1 MFSVKTWTGCILLT
15 CLKFL
20 LSKSY
25 IAITFDM
32 VVSPS
37 PALELE
43 GQSAEHVF
51 LTVNTDTELRDVCRM
66 SAEDRVRL
74 NVTEVLLTET
84 IQCWTM

>member
-1 MFSVKTWTGCILLT
+1 
-15 CLKFL
+15 
-20 LSKSY
+20 
-25 IAITFDM
+25 M

-74 NVTEVLLTET
+74 NVTEVLLTEKQSNAG
-84 IQCWTM
+84 QCEHVMFLWKLTRTCPGGPVD